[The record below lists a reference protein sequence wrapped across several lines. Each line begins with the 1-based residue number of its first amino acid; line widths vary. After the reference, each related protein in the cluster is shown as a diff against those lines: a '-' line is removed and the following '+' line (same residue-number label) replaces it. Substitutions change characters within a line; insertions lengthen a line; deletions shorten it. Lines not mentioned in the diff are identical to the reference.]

1 MTALSFTTS
10 DGVRLAYAI
19 EGEGRPVIL
28 LHGFLSS
35 TERNWRAPGLVAAL
49 VEAGRQVI
57 APDARGHGGSE
68 APTDPAAWPAD
79 VLARDVVELAAH
91 LNLADHD
98 LAGYSMGGRTA
109 VRAVLGGLAPRR
121 LVIGGMGESAVM
133 EAGPRAEV
141 FEDAI
146 RHGSRARDGAM
157 GAALHKAMSVQGLKP
172 EAMLGVL
179 ASFHPTTEAEIRG
192 LRAEALVLMGEDDH
206 DNGSGQVLADWL
218 GGRFINLA
226 GDHGSLVA
234 SPDFRRELV
243 AFLA

>member
-1 MTALSFTTS
+1 MTSPGFTTS
-10 DGVRLAYAI
+10 DGVRLAFQV

-35 TERNWRAPGLVAAL
+35 GDRNWSSPGLVGAL

-57 APDARGHGGSE
+57 LPDARGHGRSE

-79 VLARDVVELAAH
+79 VMARDVVELADF
-91 LNLADHD
+91 LGLTDFD

-121 LVIGGMGESAVM
+121 LLIGGMGESAIM
-133 EAGPRAEV
+133 HAGPRAEA

-146 RHGSRARDGAM
+146 RHGPAARDTAM
-157 GAALHKAMSVQGLKP
+157 GGALHKTMAAQGLTP

-179 ASFHPTTEAEIRG
+179 ASFHPTTETEIRS

-206 DNGSGQVLADWL
+206 DNGSGQALADWL
-218 GGRFINLA
+218 GGRFARLP
-226 GDHGSLVA
+226 GDHSTVVA
-234 SPDFRRELV
+234 APDFRRELLN
-243 AFLA
+243 FLD

>member
-1 MTALSFTTS
+1 MTSFTSS
-10 DGVRLAYAI
+10 DGVRLAYSV

-35 TERNWRAPGLVAAL
+35 GDRNWRAPGLVAAL

-57 APDARGHGGSE
+57 LPDARGHGNSE
-68 APTDPAAWPAD
+68 APTDLAAWPAD
-79 VLARDVVELAAH
+79 VMARDVVELAAH
-91 LNLADHD
+91 LGLSACD

-121 LVIGGMGESAVM
+121 LLIGGMGETAIM
-133 EAGPRAEV
+133 DAGPRAEA

-146 RHGSRARDGAM
+146 RNGPDAQDAVM
-157 GAALHKAMSVQGLKP
+157 GAGLHRAMAAQGLKA

-179 ASFHPTTEAEIRG
+179 ASFHPTTQAEIRG
-192 LRAEALVLMGEDDH
+192 IRTQALVLMGEDDH

-218 GGRFINLA
+218 GGRFARLP
-226 GDHGSLVA
+226 GDHSSVVVG
-234 SPDFRRELV
+234 PDFRRELLN
-243 AFLA
+243 FLN